1 MKSRKLKFNY
11 KITNYI
17 DPKIIKIYVII
28 LVSIL
33 LLAILSVVG
42 LNIYRSGLERT
53 ELNKPELYSE
63 EDISSILKSPGLTD
77 FIIPETLKIDEN
89 SITLYREPIRKWT
102 NEMVKHYII
111 PANDLGLD
119 KISEESK
126 KIIELKMD
134 DIP

>member
-17 DPKIIKIYVII
+17 NSKIIKIYVII

-33 LLAILSVVG
+33 LLAILFVVS
-42 LNIYRSGLERT
+42 LNLYRSGLERT